1 MGIFQVKQVTP
12 QKKLLT
18 DHVIMISQ
26 ERPILAS
33 IYINTISEKTS
44 VVFQAS
50 AKANHFLTRSF
61 DSGFDGFDEDLKEE
75 FELP

>member
-1 MGIFQVKQVTP
+1 MGISQVKQVTP
-12 QKKLLT
+12 QKLT

-50 AKANHFLTRSF
+50 VKAHHFLTRSSG
-61 DSGFDGFDEDLKEE
+61 SGFPSSQGVL
-75 FELP
+75 